1 MESLYTSV
9 INFFVQ
15 DDWNYTEVEEG
26 RAFKVAVDL
35 DNSNYNC
42 YVIINE
48 EKRNFKFYSIS
59 PVKVPENKYTEMAE
73 FFTRA
78 NYGMN
83 LGNFEMD
90 FRDGEIR
97 YKTSNYLADN
107 ELDFPIIKR
116 MVYANLSTMDDYFP
130 GMIKV
135 IYAGA
140 SPEDA
145 ICEVEEVEKEPAAQ

>member
-9 INFFVQ
+9 INFFIQ

-97 YKTSNYLADN
+97 YKTSIYLADN

-135 IYAGA
+135 IYAEA

-145 ICEVEEVEKEPAAQ
+145 ICEVEECEKETAS